1 MSENGF
7 NRFEDMIDASLA
19 NMRSNLD
26 ATYRYM
32 RDGAA
37 VVAIVKAIQSFAQ
50 DNDVLSGNS
59 AIIYVKQRALLEE
72 IHNITTEAINETD

>member
-37 VVAIVKAIQSFAQ
+37 VVAIAKAIQSFA
-50 DNDVLSGNS
+50 
-59 AIIYVKQRALLEE
+59 
-72 IHNITTEAINETD
+72 